1 MKKKNLTP
9 INLIFAIF
17 IVLLIIPQTR
27 IIMQVAVNK
36 VKVKLFSPAT
46 LDVEDQIQ
54 LQPFDYQVSDLNG
67 KSQVIEIGKG
77 KTVFLS
83 YWATWCP
90 PCIAELPS
98 IQKLHVDYGSK
109 IDFVL
114 ITQENPEIARQF
126 IESKG
131 YDLPVF
137 TPRMQAPEILYERSI
152 PTNYIID
159 KSGKIIAKE
168 QGATDWNSKKVR
180 EILERLIRP

>member
-9 INLIFAIF
+9 SNIIFAII

-27 IIMQVAVNK
+27 TALQVAMNK
-36 VKVKLFSPAT
+36 IKVQLFSPST
-46 LDVEDQIQ
+46 LDVEDQTQ
-54 LQPFDYQVSDLNG
+54 LQPFSYQLVDLEG
-67 KSQVIEIGKG
+67 STTTAEIGHG
-77 KTVFLS
+77 KVTFLS

-98 IQKLHVDYGSK
+98 IQELYNDYGDK

-114 ITQENPEIARQF
+114 LTDEDPEVVIKFLEKKA
-126 IESKG
+126 

-137 TPRMQAPEILYERSI
+137 ISKMQTPEKLYERSI

-159 KSGKIIAKE
+159 KSGKIIVKE

-180 EILERLIRP
+180 EILEGFD